1 MAELFLVR
9 RSILLRVGDAP
20 CNGGIELLARKI
32 LESKV
37 AVTDISLQATMV
49 KPKNTLLRAV
59 WIGLAITIVFVAV
72 TVLLVSVPASRF
84 TDSAAREYAAGIA
97 RIIVGLMV
105 ILVIRQRK
113 WGANVL
119 RWPAPRSWAIILPV
133 AAYSLVVYPLL
144 FTGTLSLNVSQP
156 NFAAGVAFNGFAAGA
171 LEELV
176 FRGLILSLL
185 LSDNSDDHNPSNTW
199 RAIIISSLLFSVPH
213 ALNLFVGH
221 AEARVFAQLVWSFL
235 LGIVFACLRING
247 RSIWPVAV
255 LHGVMNAFVHV
266 NRIGIEIEPSLL
278 RAAALAFAPVP
289 LCIYG
294 AILLRKRGLIT
305 TR

>member
-1 MAELFLVR
+1 
-9 RSILLRVGDAP
+9 
-20 CNGGIELLARKI
+20 
-32 LESKV
+32 
-37 AVTDISLQATMV
+37 MV
-49 KPKNTLLRAV
+49 KPKTTLVRTI

-84 TDSAAREYAAGIA
+84 TDSASREYAAGIA

-105 ILVIRQRK
+105 ILVIRQPK
-113 WGANVL
+113 WGSNAL
-119 RWPAPRSWAIILPV
+119 TWPAPWSWAIILPV

-144 FTGTLSLNVSQP
+144 FTGTLGLNVSQP
-156 NFAAGVAFNGFAAGA
+156 NFAAGVALNGFAAGA

-176 FRGLILSLL
+176 FRGIILSLL
-185 LSDNSDDHNPSNTW
+185 LGGNPDDQNPSNTW
-199 RAIIISSLLFSVPH
+199 RAIIISALLFSVPH
-213 ALNLFVGH
+213 VLNVFVGH
-221 AEARVFAQLVWSFL
+221 AEVRVLAQLVWAFL
-235 LGIVFACLRING
+235 LGIVFACLRISG
-247 RSIWPVAV
+247 RSIWPVAL

-294 AILLRKRGLIT
+294 AILLRERGLIT

>member
-1 MAELFLVR
+1 MSEA
-9 RSILLRVGDAP
+9 GP
-20 CNGGIELLARKI
+20 CNGAYRVFGAKI
-32 LESKV
+32 LKSKF

-49 KPKNTLLRAV
+49 KPKTTLVRTI

-84 TDSAAREYAAGIA
+84 TDSASREYAAGIA

-105 ILVIRQRK
+105 IL
-113 WGANVL
+113 
-119 RWPAPRSWAIILPV
+119 
-133 AAYSLVVYPLL
+133 
-144 FTGTLSLNVSQP
+144 
-156 NFAAGVAFNGFAAGA
+156 
-171 LEELV
+171 
-176 FRGLILSLL
+176 
-185 LSDNSDDHNPSNTW
+185 
-199 RAIIISSLLFSVPH
+199 
-213 ALNLFVGH
+213 
-221 AEARVFAQLVWSFL
+221 
-235 LGIVFACLRING
+235 GIVFACLRISG

-294 AILLRKRGLIT
+294 AILLRERGLIT